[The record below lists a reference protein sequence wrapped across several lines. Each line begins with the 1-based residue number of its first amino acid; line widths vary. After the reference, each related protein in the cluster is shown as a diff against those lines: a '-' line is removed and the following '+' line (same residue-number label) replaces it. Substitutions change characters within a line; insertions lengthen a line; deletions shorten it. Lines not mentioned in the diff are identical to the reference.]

1 VAFNGSI
8 VSFAALTFS
17 NPISDFS
24 FETMVQK
31 TRTHGGRGATGYA
44 PYLQVEIANQW
55 SKNQHQQQHLLASHH
70 QERRYSDNFAVSSR
84 PHFVQPRSSAPVA
97 APVVQQ
103 YDERLVENDK
113 EDDTMGD
120 VASTLVECGVEHHTR
135 GEYELALKAFRAALK
150 AQRLNLGTEHLCIAH
165 TLGNIGAVYL
175 RQGKLFLA
183 ANNLDEAL
191 RTKIKF
197 RTKEQDPKNSNISLA
212 GILNNLGNIAYL
224 RGDYERSHKYY
235 KSTLKD
241 LRSSSSS
248 SSSSSNRKAVQQS
261 QIHLAHALHN
271 IGRLHILQHEW
282 FTARSVLAE
291 CHRIEV
297 QVHGPRDL
305 LLVDTLELLGYVHF
319 CSSSLKNDSLHL
331 AMTAFSEALTI
342 LRHGH
347 GKVHPAVATCLL
359 HIGMVLEARGDLQD
373 AWDMYS
379 RAQDIFLRSSGTTN
393 GSHRGL
399 DVAQRSMAK
408 MEQKLLVIVKDK
420 NASEPS
426 KKPSSP
432 FVPIGEPELDSCS
445 I

>member
-1 VAFNGSI
+1 
-8 VSFAALTFS
+8 
-17 NPISDFS
+17 
-24 FETMVQK
+24 MVQK
-31 TRTHGGRGATGYA
+31 TRTHGGRGASGYA

-55 SKNQHQQQHLLASHH
+55 SKHEQQQQHLLASHH
-70 QERRYSDNFAVSSR
+70 EERRYSDNFAVSSR
-84 PHFVQPRSSAPVA
+84 PHFVQPRSAASVA
-97 APVVQQ
+97 SPIVQPK
-103 YDERLVENDK
+103 EKRLVEKNDK
-113 EDDTMGD
+113 EDIATMGH

-150 AQRLNLGTEHLCIAH
+150 AQRLTLGTEHLCIAH

-191 RTKIKF
+191 RMKNKF
-197 RTKEQDPKNSNISLA
+197 RTKEQDPNTSNISLA

-224 RGDYERSHKYY
+224 RGDYETSHKYY

-248 SSSSSNRKAVQQS
+248 SSDRKAVQLS
-261 QIHLAHALHN
+261 QTHLAHTLHN

-282 FTARSVLAE
+282 FAARSVLAE

-297 QVHGPRDL
+297 QLYGPRDL
-305 LLVDTLELLGYVHF
+305 RLVDTLELLGLVHY
-319 CSSSLKNDSLHL
+319 SSSLSLTNNTSLDL
-331 AMTAFSEALTI
+331 AMTTFSEALAI
-342 LRHGH
+342 LRNGH
-347 GKVHPAVATCLL
+347 GKVHPAVASCLL

-379 RAQDIFLRSSGTTN
+379 RAQDIFVRLSSSSSGTATTTTTN
-393 GSHRGL
+393 DSHHRGL
-399 DVAQRSMAK
+399 NAARRSMAK
-408 MEQKLLVIVKDK
+408 TEQKLLLLTKDE
-420 NASEPS
+420 NISET
-426 KKPSSP
+426 KKSSSP
-432 FVPIGEPELDSCS
+432 FVPIGELELDSCS